1 MTHTRHASARLK
13 RASQLLCYSAS
24 LGCSHD
30 PHRIP
35 NLGVASST
43 DWVDEKVDDGDRI
56 RPSEVSLS
64 ASPRAHSWASELQCD
79 FRLIAENQ
87 MLPRREG
94 ARQWPRPVTV
104 QLRDSMGYCL
114 LPSTPPPPAR
124 RPPQPIPVHLITC
137 PETRPRQPAV
147 DFETAPPSLQ
157 FETCARPAR
166 RASSVAAPAAETTG
180 QPEWDIFSFLEHVIP
195 TR

>member
-43 DWVDEKVDDGDRI
+43 DWVDEKVDDGDKVQ
-56 RPSEVSLS
+56 PSGVSLS
-64 ASPRAHSWASELQCD
+64 ASPRALSWASELQCD

-94 ARQWPRPVTV
+94 ARQGPRPVTV

-124 RPPQPIPVHLITC
+124 RPPQPPRFISSLIL
-137 PETRPRQPAV
+137 RYVPRDSSTAARCRFRDGSAFPA
-147 DFETAPPSLQ
+147 
-157 FETCARPAR
+157 
-166 RASSVAAPAAETTG
+166 
-180 QPEWDIFSFLEHVIP
+180 I
-195 TR
+195 